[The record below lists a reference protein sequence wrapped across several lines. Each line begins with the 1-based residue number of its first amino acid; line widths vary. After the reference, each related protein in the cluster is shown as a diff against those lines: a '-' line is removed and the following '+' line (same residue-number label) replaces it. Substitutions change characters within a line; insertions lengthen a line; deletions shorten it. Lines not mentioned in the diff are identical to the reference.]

1 MKIKVKGYFNF
12 KKIFR
17 NLDISEIEISD
28 GTLRGLFDVLS
39 NRLGEEFTDLI
50 YDIRTKKVRGDLRI
64 LLNGRHIVH
73 LPKGLETELK
83 EGDEIALFPPIA
95 GG

>member
-1 MKIKVKGYFNF
+1 MKIKLKGYLNF
-12 KKIFR
+12 KKVFR
-17 NLDISEIEISD
+17 KSGITEIEISD
-28 GTLRGLFDVLS
+28 GTLRGLFDVLPKL
-39 NRLGEEFTDLI
+39 LGEEFTDLI
-50 YDIRTKKVRGDLRI
+50 YDSNTETVRRDIRV

-83 EGDEIALFPPIA
+83 AGDEVALFPPIA

>member
-1 MKIKVKGYFNF
+1 MKVTVKGYFNF
-12 KKIFR
+12 KRLFS
-17 NLDISEIEISD
+17 NLGISEIEISD
-28 GTLRGLFDVLS
+28 GTLRGLFDILS
-39 NRLGEEFTDLI
+39 NKYGKELKYLI
-50 YDIRTKKVRGDLRI
+50 YDSRSNKVRGDIRI

-83 EGDEIALFPPIA
+83 EDDEIALFPPVA

>member
-12 KKIFR
+12 KKVIR
-17 NLDISEIEISD
+17 NLGISEIEVAG
-28 GTLRGLFDVLS
+28 GTVIGLFDIMAD
-39 NRLGEEFTDLI
+39 RFGDEFTDLI
-50 YDIRTKKVRGDLRI
+50 YDSRTKRVRGDIRI

-73 LPKGLETELK
+73 LPKGLDTELK
-83 EGDEIALFPPIA
+83 EDDEIALFPPVA

>member
-12 KKIFR
+12 NKVIR
-17 NLDISEIEISD
+17 NLGISEIEMAG
-28 GTLRGLFDVLS
+28 GTLIGLLYVLS
-39 NRLGEEFTDLI
+39 DRFGEEFADLI
-50 YDIRTKKVRGDLRI
+50 YDSRTKRVRADIRI

-73 LPKGLETELK
+73 LPKGLGTELK
-83 EGDEIALFPPIA
+83 EGDEIDLFPPVA

>member
-12 KKIFR
+12 KNVFR
-17 NLDISEIEISD
+17 SLGISEIEMVD
-28 GTLRGLFDVLS
+28 GTLRRSFDVLS
-39 NRLGEEFTDLI
+39 NRFGEEFTDLI
-50 YDIRTKKVRGDLRI
+50 YDSRTKIVRDDIRI

-73 LPKGLETELK
+73 LPKGLDTELK
-83 EGDEIALFPPIA
+83 EGDEVSLFPPVA